1 MLKWVCYE
9 KILEPAQLKRLAQH
23 SYKCEGRSFLE
34 PVFQPFWNAVTARL
48 PLWLAPNLMTIVGLA
63 VNIVTTLLLV
73 WYSPDGKSYVPAW
86 CLLLSALGLFI
97 YQTLDA
103 CDGKQARRTNSS
115 SPLGELFDH
124 GCDSVSTVFV
134 SIGSCITMGYGAVP
148 DYMFLQSFI
157 AISLFYCAHWQT
169 FVSGRL
175 SVGRFDVTEVQCIVI
190 LIYVL
195 TAIFGPQIWDVRLPI
210 GDLEM
215 RFVPFYIGLV
225 NASLVFLR
233 QFSVILWG
241 GAGKNGSSVA
251 GTSVLSPS
259 IPYALVIVPA
269 YCIFKKSES
278 HLFELHPTLY
288 IIAFGIVAAK
298 VTCRLIVAQMSKSEM
313 KYTDYALVGPV
324 CLFLNQYFSEFLP
337 EVYVLYFCTL
347 IACIDIVAYSHQ
359 VCSELCAHLKIQ
371 LFRIKFSPEMER
383 RTTRSGAQR

>member
-1 MLKWVCYE
+1 MLNWISYE
-9 KILEPAQLKRLAQH
+9 KVLEPSQLRRLAQH
-23 SYKCEGRSFLE
+23 KYNCEGRSLLE
-34 PVFQPFWNAVTARL
+34 PLFQPFWNAVTARL
-48 PLWLAPNLMTIVGLA
+48 PLWLAPNLMTMLGLIVNVL
-63 VNIVTTLLLV
+63 TTLLLV
-73 WYSPDGKSYVPAW
+73 WYSPDGKSPVPSW
-86 CLLLSALGLFI
+86 CLVLSALGLFI

-134 SIGSCITMGYGAVP
+134 SIGSCITMGYGNIP

-169 FVSGRL
+169 FVSGAL
-175 SVGRFDVTEVQCIVI
+175 NVGAFDVTEVQCIVI
-190 LIYVL
+190 VIYLL
-195 TAIFGPQIWDVRLPI
+195 TAFFGPQMWAIELPLI
-210 GDLEM
+210 HTEL
-215 RFVPFYIGLV
+215 RFVPFYVGLLCAV
-225 NASLVFLR
+225 YVFVR
-233 QFSVILWG
+233 QFRVILWG

-259 IPYALVIVPA
+259 IPYGLVIVPA

-278 HLFELHPTLY
+278 HIFEYNPTLY

-298 VTCRLIVAQMSKSEM
+298 VTCRLIVAQMSKSKM
-313 KYTDYALVGPV
+313 KYTDYALFGPV

-347 IACIDIVAYSHQ
+347 IACVDMVAYSHQ
-359 VCSELCAHLKIQ
+359 VCRELCQHLKIE
-371 LFRIKFSPEMER
+371 LFRIKPVSGGEKRM
-383 RTTRSGAQR
+383 TRSAAQR